1 MQETADVFLN
11 YTSDLHVL
19 VLTNVL
25 KVLKPSSFA
34 LITHGLKA
42 FIVIFCV
49 CFVRSKFKLSVS
61 SNCKGEYRYFEYVL
75 KAASMCLHRTFPLKG
90 MSLQSCEPPFSFFF
104 FFVLFCFSLNKIR
117 FAKTQCEFG
126 DYEFGC

>member
-11 YTSDLHVL
+11 CTSDLDML

-34 LITHGLKA
+34 LIPHGLKA

-49 CFVRSKFKLSVS
+49 CCVRSKFKLQKS
-61 SNCKGEYRYFEYVL
+61 EYRYFEYVL
-75 KAASMCLHRTFPLKG
+75 KATSVCLDCINI
-90 MSLQSCEPPFSFFF
+90 SLEMH
-104 FFVLFCFSLNKIR
+104 VI
-117 FAKTQCEFG
+117 AKL
-126 DYEFGC
+126 